1 MDGRLSTW
9 KLQQET
15 KSPGESVNEQR
26 AEDRMCEPFTCK
38 AGMQEREIRKLTLME
53 ETGGRTTRGALV
65 WEPGDERVRRAE
77 RGSRLSH
84 VAGGQVR

>member
-26 AEDRMCEPFTCK
+26 AEGRMCEPFTCK
-38 AGMQEREIRKLTLME
+38 AGMQEREIRKLTPME

-65 WEPGDERVRRAE
+65 WEREFEEQREAQDCHMWQEVKFAK
-77 RGSRLSH
+77 S
-84 VAGGQVR
+84 

>member
-26 AEDRMCEPFTCK
+26 AEGRMCEPFTCK
-38 AGMQEREIRKLTLME
+38 AGMQEREIDHERYYDKFQI
-53 ETGGRTTRGALV
+53 TGTGVNTFSDNNAI
-65 WEPGDERVRRAE
+65 
-77 RGSRLSH
+77 
-84 VAGGQVR
+84 